1 MTENLDPLQEALALV
16 QEDLKTAFPDTDPA
30 LLLAIVLLKWNVR
43 AVIKEQAA
51 EVINAL
57 TKKEKKEE

>member
-1 MTENLDPLQEALALV
+1 MPETIDPLQEALAFV

-30 LLLAIVLLKWNVR
+30 LLLAIVLLNGNVW
-43 AVIKEQAA
+43 AVIREQAA
-51 EVINAL
+51 RVINAF